1 MTEHQA
7 ERFVNAF
14 EKIAVTLDAWYKS
27 AYPPPSEPREAVK
40 TYAKSPTSDLEK
52 ELGNT
57 GEATIEEWT
66 RLDDA
71 LAGAESLDAIG
82 EREREFLATKKE

>member
-1 MTEHQA
+1 MTEQQA

-27 AYPPPSEPREAVK
+27 AYPPPNEPREAVK

-52 ELGNT
+52 DLGNT

-66 RLDDA
+66 KLTDEPDD
-71 LAGAESLDAIG
+71 GDGAIG
-82 EREREFLATKKE
+82 EREREFLATKKK